1 MNGSFRL
8 ISVSFI
14 PILLHASSTTETLLK
29 PRMSNLT
36 FDNEDGKSIV
46 IILSGLSFMDH
57 SVTGLE
63 PVEPVF
69 EELNWQAKQCQIT
82 ADVA

>member
-1 MNGSFRL
+1 MKTGVGGS
-8 ISVSFI
+8 SFK
-14 PILLHASSTTETLLK
+14 ETWGDAYAG
-29 PRMSNLT
+29 SGAEFNLT
-36 FDNEDGKSIV
+36 FDNNDGKSIV

-57 SVTGLE
+57 AVTGLE

-82 ADVA
+82 ADVS

>member
-1 MNGSFRL
+1 MAIGFKPNDEKQIGVFAQD
-8 ISVSFI
+8 VKEVI
-14 PILLHASSTTETLLK
+14 PEAVK
-29 PRMSNLT
+29 PAP
-36 FDNEDGKSIV
+36 FDTEDGKSIV
-46 IILSGLSFMDH
+46 IVLSGLSFMDH
-57 SVTGLE
+57 AVTGLE

>member
-1 MNGSFRL
+1 MRTGVATAHKETWGDAYAGGGSDAEF
-8 ISVSFI
+8 
-14 PILLHASSTTETLLK
+14 
-29 PRMSNLT
+29 NLT
-36 FDNEDGKSIV
+36 FDNAATGKSIV
-46 IILSGLSFMDH
+46 FILSGLSFMDH